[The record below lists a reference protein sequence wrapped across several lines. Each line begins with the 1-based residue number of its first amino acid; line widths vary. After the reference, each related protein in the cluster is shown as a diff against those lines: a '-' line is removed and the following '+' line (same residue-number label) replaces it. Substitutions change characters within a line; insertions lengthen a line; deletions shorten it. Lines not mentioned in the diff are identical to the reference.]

1 MPEEAGDIEREGT
14 GGAFLPTILLKGH
27 ERGHTEGKRAG
38 GEKAQITKR
47 QKGEQ
52 GRGGNKIAPRAQS
65 GNNVFRRATISLSS
79 AGIDAM
85 THWTATVPAETQK
98 KARLPR
104 PKGGKARGREVEN
117 QKSEEASRQ
126 RRKVE
131 KKVGGDGQT
140 PPDQLGN
147 HILPQPPQGRPKM
160 MLPHPPEGKG
170 VRKRDRGGG
179 RREDRALFSPA
190 GEGLL
195 RGGGGG
201 DSSFGN
207 SGSAVTIITMVGHAM
222 GTIGPVVGEK
232 SGGQV
237 QACPLPRLKSSY
249 TCAVYCLL

>member
-1 MPEEAGDIEREGT
+1 M
-14 GGAFLPTILLKGH
+14 
-27 ERGHTEGKRAG
+27 EGKRAG

-65 GNNVFRRATISLSS
+65 GNNVIRRATISLSS

-85 THWTATVPAETQK
+85 THWAATVPAETQK

-131 KKVGGDGQT
+131 KKGRGDGQT

-160 MLPHPPEGKG
+160 KPPHPPEGKG
-170 VRKRDRGGG
+170 VRKRDRGGAGGRIERCSRPPGRGFCVGRAGGAPVSATAG
-179 RREDRALFSPA
+179 RR
-190 GEGLL
+190 
-195 RGGGGG
+195 
-201 DSSFGN
+201 
-207 SGSAVTIITMVGHAM
+207 
-222 GTIGPVVGEK
+222 
-232 SGGQV
+232 
-237 QACPLPRLKSSY
+237 
-249 TCAVYCLL
+249 

>member
-1 MPEEAGDIEREGT
+1 
-14 GGAFLPTILLKGH
+14 
-27 ERGHTEGKRAG
+27 
-38 GEKAQITKR
+38 
-47 QKGEQ
+47 
-52 GRGGNKIAPRAQS
+52 
-65 GNNVFRRATISLSS
+65 
-79 AGIDAM
+79 
-85 THWTATVPAETQK
+85 
-98 KARLPR
+98 
-104 PKGGKARGREVEN
+104 
-117 QKSEEASRQ
+117 
-126 RRKVE
+126 
-131 KKVGGDGQT
+131 
-140 PPDQLGN
+140 LGN

-222 GTIGPVVGEK
+222 GTTGPVVGEK

>member
-85 THWTATVPAETQK
+85 THWAATVPAETQK

-131 KKVGGDGQT
+131 KKGRGDGQT

-195 RGGGGG
+195 RGGGRGG
-201 DSSFGN
+201 TPV
-207 SGSAVTIITMVGHAM
+207 SATAG
-222 GTIGPVVGEK
+222 
-232 SGGQV
+232 
-237 QACPLPRLKSSY
+237 RR
-249 TCAVYCLL
+249 